1 VIEVKDLHVSFGPK
15 QVLTGLNLTIEE
27 GVTTVIIGRSGIG
40 KSVTLK
46 CILGLIKPDSG
57 SITIEGEEFLGASRG
72 AQLEMISKIGMLLQ
86 HGALFDSMSIYDNI
100 AFPLAYHKKA
110 SPKEIEK
117 RVKKYAEIVEIE
129 QDLDLMPSDLSGGM
143 KRRAALARAIIL
155 EPKYL
160 FYDEPT
166 TGLDPT
172 SSALVDNLIRRLTET
187 LKITTVVVTHD
198 IEMVRFIADKVALL
212 QNGRIDYIGNLEDAF
227 REDHPIYSTFINQR
241 EIIHREQGYLEKH

>member
-1 VIEVKDLHVSFGPK
+1 
-15 QVLTGLNLTIEE
+15 
-27 GVTTVIIGRSGIG
+27 
-40 KSVTLK
+40 
-46 CILGLIKPDSG
+46 
-57 SITIEGEEFLGASRG
+57 
-72 AQLEMISKIGMLLQ
+72 MISKIGMLLQ

-129 QDLDLMPSDLSGGM
+129 QDLELMPSDLSGGM

-212 QNGRIDYIGNLEDAF
+212 QNGRIDYI
-227 REDHPIYSTFINQR
+227 R
-241 EIIHREQGYLEKH
+241 